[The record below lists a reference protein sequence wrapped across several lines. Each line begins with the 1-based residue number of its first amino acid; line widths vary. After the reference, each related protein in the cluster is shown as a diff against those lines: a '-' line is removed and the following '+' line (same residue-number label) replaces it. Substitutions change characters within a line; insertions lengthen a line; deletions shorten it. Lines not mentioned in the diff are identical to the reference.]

1 MGKAFE
7 EFRAA
12 ATTGRIDDPPPVAA
26 KNDELPPMPADYAAP
41 VDIRDRETQA
51 RQELALL
58 AEPAATTPG
67 QILTSDARDGDKI
80 RAAMAIL
87 YRRASDLTRLKT

>member
-12 ATTGRIDDPPPVAA
+12 AE
-26 KNDELPPMPADYAAP
+26 NDELPPMPADYAAP
-41 VDIRDRETQA
+41 VNIRDRETQA